1 MTCLSWRKRGTN
13 LPKDEQENRSPWRL
27 PRWLGRPCV
36 GGRKEI
42 HARRAG
48 SPFGWI
54 VVPVVLL
61 VIWQIAAQWLNQP
74 WIFPPATRVFDQ
86 LVHPLRQHYASGS
99 LLSNTFISLLRV
111 LLGFLLAAVAGIS
124 LGVAMGSI
132 RIIRNSLEPVVEVL
146 RPLCPIAWLPFA
158 IAVFKRETLP
168 QLFGF
173 GYTRTVF
180 DQVQLGMVF
189 VIFVGGFFPVLTNTL
204 DGVAGV
210 RRNYLILARAL
221 GAKRRQIFLH
231 VYLPASMPMILT
243 GLRQG
248 LGLCWFVIIAAE
260 MLPGAESG
268 IGYLLLYA
276 SDNAAMDIVIAAML
290 IVGSIGAF
298 LSFIMRR
305 IMSGLVRWHGKE
317 A

>member
-1 MTCLSWRKRGTN
+1 MNAS
-13 LPKDEQENRSPWRL
+13 RL
-27 PRWLGRPCV
+27 
-36 GGRKEI
+36 
-42 HARRAG
+42 G
-48 SPFGWI
+48 SPLGWF
-54 VVPVVLL
+54 VVPVILL
-61 VIWQIAAQWLNQP
+61 IVWQIAAVRLNQP
-74 WIFPPATRVFDQ
+74 WIFPPVTRVMDQ
-86 LVHPLRQHYASGS
+86 LVHPFREHYASGS
-99 LLSNTFISLLRV
+99 LLSNTFVSLLRV
-111 LLGFLLAAVAGIS
+111 LLGFCLAAVTGIG
-124 LGVAMGSI
+124 LGIAMGSI
-132 RIIRNSLEPVVEVL
+132 RILRKSLEPMIEVL
-146 RPLCPIAWLPFA
+146 RPLCPIAWIPFA

-204 DGVAGV
+204 DGVTGV
-210 RRNYLILARAL
+210 RRNYLLLARAL
-221 GAKRRQIFLH
+221 GAKRRQIFWH

-268 IGYLLLYA
+268 IGYLLIYA

-290 IVGSIGAF
+290 IVGSIGAI
-298 LSFIMRR
+298 LSLMMRK

-317 A
+317 L

>member
-1 MTCLSWRKRGTN
+1 ML
-13 LPKDEQENRSPWRL
+13 ENRKFGRL
-27 PRWLGRPCV
+27 SRWLGCPPV
-36 GGRKEI
+36 EDSGEI
-42 HARRAG
+42 RVFKTG
-48 SPFGWI
+48 SPLGWI

-61 VIWQIAAQWLNQP
+61 VLWQIAAGWLNQP
-74 WIFPPATRVFDQ
+74 WIFPPVTRVIDQ
-86 LVHPLRQHYASGS
+86 LVHPLREHYASGS
-99 LLSNTFISLLRV
+99 LLSNTFVSLLRV
-111 LLGFLLAAVAGIS
+111 LMGFLLAAVAGIG
-124 LGVAMGSI
+124 LGLAMGSV
-132 RIIRNSLEPVVEVL
+132 RILRSSLEPIVEVL

-158 IAVFKRETLP
+158 IAVFKRGTLP

-189 VIFVGGFFPVLTNTL
+189 VIFVGGFFPILTNTL
-204 DGVAGV
+204 DGVTGV
-210 RRNYLILARAL
+210 RRNYLLLAQAL
-221 GAKRRQIFLH
+221 GAKRRQVFRH

-268 IGYLLLYA
+268 IGYLLIYA

-290 IVGSIGAF
+290 IVGSIGA
-298 LSFIMRR
+298 LLGLMMRR

-317 A
+317 I

>member
-1 MTCLSWRKRGTN
+1 M
-13 LPKDEQENRSPWRL
+13 QENRRPWRISGWPGFPL
-27 PRWLGRPCV
+27 AV
-36 GGRKEI
+36 KYSEIRKSP
-42 HARRAG
+42 AG
-48 SPFGWI
+48 SPLSWI

-61 VIWQIAAQWLNQP
+61 VMWQVAAKYLNQP
-74 WIFPPATRVFDQ
+74 WIFPPVTRVIDQ
-86 LVHPLRQHYASGS
+86 LVHPLREHYASGS

-111 LLGFLLAAVAGIS
+111 LLGFLLAAVAGVS
-124 LGVAMGSI
+124 LGIAMGSI
-132 RIIRNSLEPVVEVL
+132 RIIRNGLEPIVEVL

-158 IAVFKRETLP
+158 IAVFKRGTLP

-204 DGVAGV
+204 DGVKGV
-210 RRNYLILARAL
+210 RRNYLLLAQAL
-221 GAKRRQIFLH
+221 GAKKRQIFRY

-268 IGYLLLYA
+268 IGYLLMYA

-290 IVGSIGAF
+290 IIGTVGAL
-298 LSFIMRR
+298 LSLLMRK

-317 A
+317 I